1 MIKLKEQK
9 EYSEHKAIKDASLPK
24 KAFIGLSQHFG
35 KICSP
40 IVSVKDYV
48 LAGQKIATADSGVF
62 SPIHSSVSGNVSSIK
77 DYLHPVL
84 GRCKTI
90 IIDNDSKD
98 EHVKDELSV
107 SRKKEEIEKIP
118 NETLKNLIF
127 EAGIV
132 GLGGAGFPTH
142 IKLSVPKPV
151 DSFILNGAECEPC
164 LTADS
169 RLMQENAYEIIRGMD
184 IVMRILNIKNSFV
197 AIEDNKPEAI
207 KKMQGIIKN
216 IGYKLK
222 ILKSSYPQ
230 GGEKQLIKSVLNREV
245 PSGGL
250 PFDVGVVVHNVAT
263 VFAIYE
269 AIYKNKPLYERVI
282 TVTGSCLENPMNL
295 KVRIGTTI
303 KEVIDE
309 CGPLKEEPI
318 KVIVGGPMMGIAQYS
333 LDAPVIKGTSG
344 IILLG
349 KKEVK
354 IEDEKFCIRCGRCI
368 EYCPVGLMPSLINL
382 ATLKEDWEL
391 AKIYG
396 ALDCIECGVC
406 SYVCPSKIDLV
417 QSIKY
422 AKLGITKK
430 RG

>member
-9 EYSEHKAIKDASLPK
+9 EFTEQKAIKDAGLPK
-24 KAFIGLSQHFG
+24 KAFIVLSQHFG
-35 KICSP
+35 KACSP
-40 IVSVKDYV
+40 VVAVKDYV
-48 LAGQKIATADSGVF
+48 LTGQKIASADSGIF
-62 SPIHSSVSGNVSSIK
+62 SPIHSSVSGNVVSIK
-77 DYLHPVL
+77 DCPHPTL
-84 GRCKTI
+84 GRYKAVI
-90 IIDNDSKD
+90 IENDFKD
-98 EHVKDELSV
+98 EHIKDELSAPK
-107 SRKKEEIEKIP
+107 RKQEIEKIP

-142 IKLSVPKPV
+142 IKLSPPKPV

-169 RLMQENAYEIIRGMD
+169 RLMQENAYEIIQGMD
-184 IVMRILNIKNSFV
+184 IVMRILNIKNGFV

-216 IGYKLK
+216 TNYELE
-222 ILKSSYPQ
+222 ILKSNYPQ

-245 PSGGL
+245 PSAGL

-269 AIYKNKPLYERVI
+269 AIYKNKPLYERII

-309 CGPLKEEPI
+309 CGSLKEEPL
-318 KVIVGGPMMGIAQYS
+318 KVIMGGPMMGVAQYS
-333 LDAPVIKGTSG
+333 LDSPVIKGTSG
-344 IILLG
+344 IILLS

-382 ATLKEDWEL
+382 ATLKEEWEL

-396 ALDCIECGVC
+396 ALDCNECGLC

-422 AKLGITKK
+422 AKLRIK
-430 RG
+430 